1 MSFPVK
7 RSQKFPRNLPIRVKD
22 HPCPAGFWIENLF
35 PGEVKKLSTSF
46 SVRNLN
52 KNKMWAEIVIQ
63 DYTGLFPIQP
73 TGSQSFF
80 SISMV
85 PPGRRSLY
93 GKNKSSSM
101 SDDPYGQMAW
111 KIYPYGEI
119 IHYFTT
125 PTYVDNSQMLH
136 LRCTRH
142 IVTFTNACSTNSNQ
156 LFCHKCHV
164 TVSPTIC
171 YVIKP
176 RFLIGPDCHH
186 QWINISMNFSDS
198 WQIS

>member
-46 SVRNLN
+46 SIRNLN

-80 SISMV
+80 FQSPWSLQAEGAYTAKTSLVQCQMIHMVRWLGKYIHMEKLSII
-85 PPGRRSLY
+85 L
-93 GKNKSSSM
+93 
-101 SDDPYGQMAW
+101 QL
-111 KIYPYGEI
+111 
-119 IHYFTT
+119 
-125 PTYVDNSQMLH
+125 QLMLTVA
-136 LRCTRH
+136 RCTRH

-164 TVSPTIC
+164 TVSPTVC
-171 YVIKP
+171 EVIKP